1 MTTTISL
8 LGLGYHL
15 PENILTNADLEWI
28 VDTSDEWITSRTGI
42 SERRIVGP
50 GETCSEMAL
59 SAARKALTMAG
70 VEPMELTHIIVGTF
84 TADSYIPSCACIL
97 QNKLGNRSAVC
108 LDVSAACSGFLY
120 SMETARA
127 MITLHPKA
135 KVLVVGSEVVSSRL
149 NFRDR
154 STCVLF
160 GDGAGAAVVAAT
172 DPAVRPLAAIDDIVL
187 HADGSHHG
195 LLTVTG
201 GGSAAPPKLGERIDE
216 GYFVQMQ
223 GREVFKN
230 AVRSMEAVTR
240 EILERNGLK
249 TGDVDV
255 FIPHQANIRIID
267 AMAKRLEF
275 PLEKIY
281 VNLHKYGN
289 TSAASIPVALAEA
302 WELGFV
308 APGSTVVL
316 SSFGGGFT
324 WASALLRF
332 S

>member
-1 MTTTISL
+1 MSTTISL

-15 PENILTNADLEWI
+15 PKNILTNAELERI

-59 SAARKALTMAG
+59 SAARKALSMADM
-70 VEPMELTHIIVGTF
+70 EPGELTHIIVGTF
-84 TADSYIPSCACIL
+84 TADSYIPSCACVL
-97 QNKLGNRSAVC
+97 QHKLGNTRAVC

-120 SMETARA
+120 SLETARA
-127 MITLHPKA
+127 MIALHPNA
-135 KVLVVGSEVVSSRL
+135 KILVVGSEVVSSRL

-160 GDGAGAAVVAAT
+160 GDGAGAAVVAG
-172 DPAVRPLAAIDDIVL
+172 PANGKRPLASIDDVVL

-201 GGSAAPPKLGERIDE
+201 GGSAAPPKFGECIDE
-216 GYFVQMQ
+216 VYFVQMQ
-223 GREVFKN
+223 GQEVFKH
-230 AVRSMEAVTR
+230 AVRSMESVTR

-249 TGDVDV
+249 TGDIDV

-275 PLEKIY
+275 PHEKIF
-281 VNLHKYGN
+281 VNLHKFGN

-302 WELGFV
+302 WETGFIV
-308 APGSTVVL
+308 PGSTVVL